1 LGERISLDGFEGGV
15 VAALN
20 SFSHSDTPLE
30 ADLHAENPLPTGAV
44 ALCIL
49 AASLL
54 CWAVILVPLWVAFR

>member
-1 LGERISLDGFEGGV
+1 M
-15 VAALN
+15 AALN

-30 ADLHAENPLPTGAV
+30 ADLHAENPLPTGAS

-49 AASLL
+49 AAPLL